1 MALIEDEAFLPFV
14 KAYAEDE
21 QLFFSDFADAFSK
34 LLSKGCP
41 EHCQPDAATTA
52 AADATEPSVDKDFRD
67 LAMHGSVERMQELLQ
82 ADDVLVNV
90 NSTEALSGRTALH
103 KAAYFGHVHVIEF
116 LLKQEGILVNAQDAD
131 GDTALHDAARFGHV
145 GVVEALLRD
154 GAEKALV
161 NKEGKAALDL
171 AQAAE
176 KDAVIAALA

>member
-21 QLFFSDFADAFSK
+21 QLFFRDFADAFSK
-34 LLSKGCP
+34 LLAKGCP
-41 EHCQPDAATTA
+41 AHCQPDSSTPIYTETTN
-52 AADATEPSVDKDFRD
+52 EPSVDKDFRD

-82 ADDVLVNV
+82 ASDVNV

-116 LLKQEGILVNAQDAD
+116 LLDQEGILVNVQDAD
-131 GDTALHDAARFGHV
+131 GDAALHDAARFGHV
-145 GVVEALLRD
+145 DVVEALMRK
-154 GAEKALV
+154 GADKTLI

-176 KDAVIAALA
+176 KDAVAAVLA